1 MDETAI
7 FVDEEFS
14 GQRLD
19 KFLGD
24 TTDYSRSFI
33 QKLCSQGNITDK
45 SGKVL
50 SQKYKVKTGDVLM
63 LNVPEPESLDVVPE
77 EIPLDIVYED
87 RELLVLN
94 KPQGMVVHPA
104 PGNLSGT
111 LVNALMYHCRE
122 ELSGIGGVKRPGI
135 VHRID
140 KDTSGLLV
148 IAKTDDA
155 HISLTSQWSEKKPER
170 KYIALVNENIKEDF
184 GTIDKPIARSPKDR
198 KKMAI
203 VSGGREAVTH
213 FRVLE
218 RFSGYTLIEC
228 TLETGRTHQIRVHM
242 KSLGHSIV
250 GDPVYGIKKEKFNL
264 RGQLLHAKT
273 LGFVHPVTGE
283 HMIFESELPTHFQ
296 EILDILR
303 KNQQNN

>member
-1 MDETAI
+1 
-7 FVDEEFS
+7 
-14 GQRLD
+14 
-19 KFLGD
+19 
-24 TTDYSRSFI
+24 
-33 QKLCSQGNITDK
+33 
-45 SGKVL
+45 
-50 SQKYKVKTGDVLM
+50 
-63 LNVPEPESLDVVPE
+63 
-77 EIPLDIVYED
+77 
-87 RELLVLN
+87 
-94 KPQGMVVHPA
+94 
-104 PGNLSGT
+104 
-111 LVNALMYHCRE
+111 
-122 ELSGIGGVKRPGI
+122 
-135 VHRID
+135 
-140 KDTSGLLV
+140 
-148 IAKTDDA
+148 
-155 HISLTSQWSEKKPER
+155 
-170 KYIALVNENIKEDF
+170 
-184 GTIDKPIARSPKDR
+184 
-198 KKMAI
+198 MAI

-273 LGFVHPVTGE
+273 LGFAHPVTGE

>member
-140 KDTSGLLV
+140 KDTSGLLMV
-148 IAKTDDA
+148 AKNDKA
-155 HISLTSQWSEKKPER
+155 HLALSEQIKAHSLTRAYK
-170 KYIALVNENIKEDF
+170 ALVYGGFAADK
-184 GTIDKPIARSPKDR
+184 GTIDKPIGRHPTER
-198 KKMAI
+198 KKMT
-203 VSGGREAVTH
+203 VTDHNSRNAVTH
-213 FRVLE
+213 YNVLE
-218 RFSGYTLIEC
+218 RFGTYTFIEC
-228 TLETGRTHQIRVHM
+228 VLETGRTHQIRVHM
-242 KSLGHSIV
+242 SNGGHPIV
-250 GDPVYGIKKEKFNL
+250 GDKTYGVKKEEFNL
-264 RGQLLHAKT
+264 VGQLLHAYKI
-273 LGFVHPVTGE
+273 GFIHPTSGE
-283 HMIFESELPTHFQ
+283 YMEFTSNLPDYFEKVLYN
-296 EILDILR
+296 LR
-303 KNQQNN
+303 KR